1 MIKRLRNMIFIL
13 FQIRDQR
20 TLYYRVATVNGE
32 QGCVQGILREKM
44 ANRFSAKRG
53 SCSQIG
59 CVTYKGTA
67 RIPFCCEVEGYS
79 CSQYI

>member
-1 MIKRLRNMIFIL
+1 MIRRIGNILFIL
-13 FQIRDQR
+13 FQIQDQR

-32 QGCVQGILREKM
+32 QGCIQGILSEKM
-44 ANRFSAKRG
+44 ANRFKAKRG

-59 CVTYKGTA
+59 CVTYKGTTK
-67 RIPFCCEVEGYS
+67 IPFCCIVEGYS

>member
-1 MIKRLRNMIFIL
+1 MIRRLRNIIFIL

-32 QGCVQGILREKM
+32 QGCVQGILSEKM
-44 ANRFSAKRG
+44 ANRFKAKRG
-53 SCSQIG
+53 SCTQIG
-59 CVTYKGTA
+59 CVTYKGTTK
-67 RIPFCCEVEGYS
+67 IPFCCEVEGYS